1 MRLTKHRTL
10 NHFLCDLVFVST
22 FLRVLAFSPYG
33 VKSVRVWLDGRPL
46 PPATGDQEGPLYTTP
61 WDPSRL
67 ASGLHSITVVVEVK
81 YLSSTAAGVFTHRMF
96 WLELCL

>member
-1 MRLTKHRTL
+1 M
-10 NHFLCDLVFVST
+10 ST

-67 ASGLHSITVVVEVK
+67 ASGLHSITVVVEVL
-81 YLSSTAAGVFTHRMF
+81 YNEILTINAGVF
-96 WLELCL
+96 LECSG